1 MGCACSGTIFMPPD
15 NPCIPVNSTLLRTKD
30 GNNIPIKY
38 INLGYKFTL
47 LVSHGNA
54 EDIVKLEEW
63 IITDFLHIVKANI
76 LLYEYSGYLDN
87 SVSPSEKFVYS
98 DCESALWF
106 LTDCLR
112 VPRQRIILYGRSLG
126 SGPT

>member
-1 MGCACSGTIFMPPD
+1 MPPD

-47 LVSHGNA
+47 VVSHGNA